1 MLSPHPSVRRT
12 NVQLNVA
19 SLERALEERTGR
31 IVALEEAED
40 NLRHELHTVSAAA
53 VESEGELE
61 LTRMKLQQAEVHVKT
76 SAQQVRGLDEKARV
90 YYVRVGGLD
99 DNPESTSTTASQPGD
114 TLLTRDFA
122 TGE

>member
-1 MLSPHPSVRRT
+1 M
-12 NVQLNVA
+12 A

-61 LTRMKLQQAEVHVKT
+61 LTKMKLQQAEVL
-76 SAQQVRGLDEKARV
+76 AQTEAHQVRGVGGNEQ
-90 YYVRVGGLD
+90 RVGGGGPRVMNKQCPL
-99 DNPESTSTTASQPGD
+99 S
-114 TLLTRDFA
+114 
-122 TGE
+122 